1 MKAGALLAA
10 LMLGGCAA
18 SATPAAAPRER
29 PAIVSLNPC
38 TDAILADVA
47 DRAQI
52 LAISH
57 YSQDPRSTS
66 MDLATARS
74 LRATG
79 GSAEEVLAL
88 HPDLVLAS
96 SFTAPSTLAA
106 YRRLGLRVETF
117 GISST
122 VEESEEQVRRIAALV
137 GHSARGD
144 ELARRIATATKPVG
158 GKPITAALWQPGGIV
173 PGAGTLVSDLLS
185 RAGFTSYSAERGM
198 GQGAY
203 LSLEQVVARP
213 PQLLLV
219 AGSERGQHH
228 PVLRHLTHTT
238 IAPFAPN
245 LLYCG
250 GPTIIR
256 AMDRLRALRK
266 KVGRSQAAV
275 S

>member
-1 MKAGALLAA
+1 MKSGVLLAA
-10 LMLGGCAA
+10 LMLAGCAA
-18 SATPAAAPRER
+18 SATPPPAPREH
-29 PAIVSLNPC
+29 PTIVSLNPC
-38 TDAILADVA
+38 TDAIVADVA

-66 MDLATARS
+66 MDLAAARS
-74 LRATG
+74 LHATG
-79 GSAEEVLAL
+79 GSAEEVLEL

-117 GISST
+117 GIAST
-122 VEESEEQVRRIAALV
+122 VEESEAQVRRIAALA
-137 GHSARGD
+137 GHSARGSA
-144 ELARRIATATKPVG
+144 LAQRIAKAAKPVG

-173 PGAGTLVSDLLS
+173 PGAGTLVSDLLG

-203 LSLEQVVARP
+203 LSLEQVVAHP
-213 PQLLLV
+213 PQVLLV

-228 PVLRHLTHTT
+228 PVLRQLTHTT

-256 AMDRLRALRK
+256 AMTRLRALRN
-266 KVGRSQAAV
+266 QAAA